1 MWEDI
6 KKKNLLDDLVD
17 RYINDKLSNENQDDE
32 ELKDLLREKILANV
46 TDVIVEK
53 EKDNIVKE
61 AQLEIDKIKDIKK
74 KREMKLI
81 IIETV
86 ILAFLIG
93 LLANQG
99 TDLISYT
106 KVSEV
111 NIGGTMLWIIILLV
125 INLGFAFFMYLNKL
139 DELFN
144 KK

>member
-1 MWEDI
+1 
-6 KKKNLLDDLVD
+6 
-17 RYINDKLSNENQDDE
+17 
-32 ELKDLLREKILANV
+32 
-46 TDVIVEK
+46 
-53 EKDNIVKE
+53 
-61 AQLEIDKIKDIKK
+61 
-74 KREMKLI
+74 MKLI

-106 KVSEV
+106 KGSEV

>member
-1 MWEDI
+1 MGEDI

-17 RYINDKLSNENQDDE
+17 RYINDKLSNENQEDE

-106 KVSEV
+106 KGSEI
-111 NIGGTMLWIIILLV
+111 NIGGTMLWIILLLV